1 MQSLNVVENLHLR
14 AIFRMLRDELC
25 DDDIPRR
32 THIRSRVGEIWEE
45 HISNLED
52 EMKVQTSLPYSF
64 TIFNQA
70 KHTEIT
76 WEDFLDF

>member
-1 MQSLNVVENLHLR
+1 
-14 AIFRMLRDELC
+14 MLRDELC

-52 EMKVQTSLPYSF
+52 EMKVQTSHPYSF

-76 WEDFLDF
+76 GKDFLDI